1 MSAICQS
8 RKHLLIVVGVDNS
21 LGPLA
26 SLDAAVEQD
35 IDLTV
40 RATLELRKP
49 DPRHDEAHKT
59 RSSPDITTFSAEVSF
74 LQ

>member
-1 MSAICQS
+1 MTAIYQS
-8 RKHLLIVVGVDNS
+8 QKHLLIVVRVDNS

-26 SLDAAVEQD
+26 SLDATVEKD

-40 RATLELRKP
+40 RAALELRQP
-49 DPRHDEAHKT
+49 DPRHDEAHKA
-59 RSSPDITTFSAEVSF
+59 RASPDITTFSAKVSF

>member
-8 RKHLLIVVGVDNS
+8 RKHLLIVVGVDRS

-49 DPRHDEAHKT
+49 DP
-59 RSSPDITTFSAEVSF
+59 
-74 LQ
+74 